1 MKKQHDMTPDE
12 LERFEEEI
20 VQNPD
25 ERRDG
30 GPASEPDEMGRE
42 PDADHDGLPDT
53 PAKYRVPS

>member
-1 MKKQHDMTPDE
+1 MTNRDMTPEE
-12 LERFEEEI
+12 LEHFEEEI

-30 GPASEPDEMGRE
+30 GPASEPEMGRE
-42 PDADHDGLPDT
+42 PDVNRDGLPDD